1 MNMDKNKE
9 ICNKDKNKIKNENN
23 NNVSLAE
30 RSKAAA
36 LGAVPKG
43 RGFESLS

>member
-1 MNMDKNKE
+1 MIIFKYNFLK
-9 ICNKDKNKIKNENN
+9 ENN
-23 NNVSLAE
+23 TKVSLAE